1 MHYIDS
7 IENQDCLYYSYKCN
21 MSEFRAST
29 GLTCSAKGCNKMG
42 HWASPN
48 NELGTHSLTT
58 QSGYKYPFC
67 YIHYKLKATSNN
79 LSGQFKTRGE
89 FKVSLY
95 GSNGTSENHMIENKW
110 SVISKNTVMR
120 RTAEFTKDI
129 GQILRAIVSFT
140 RSCGL
145 LTLIKCFFDLKWS
158 IKSLEI
164 IHPITL
170 KTVRL
175 CPDTDYIDSG
185 STVTF
190 TLCQIV

>member
-1 MHYIDS
+1 
-7 IENQDCLYYSYKCN
+7 

-79 LSGQFKTRGE
+79 LSGQFQTRGV
-89 FKVSLY
+89 FKVSIY
-95 GSNGTSENHMIENKW
+95 GSNGFSENHILENDW
-110 SVISKNTVMR
+110 SVISKNTIIQ
-120 RTAEFTKDI
+120 RTAEFAKDI
-129 GQILRAIVSFT
+129 GQIQSAKVSFT

-145 LTLIKCFFDLKWS
+145 LTLINCLVYDSKWS
-158 IKSLEI
+158 IRTLEI

-175 CPDTDYIDSG
+175 CPAMDYIGSG

-190 TLCQIV
+190 NLC